1 MGGMEDTEEVTDTED
16 TEEATDMEDME
27 EAMDMED
34 TEATSIEDKVAMKDT
49 IMVYIIASYEFFIN
63 KID

>member
-1 MGGMEDTEEVTDTED
+1 
-16 TEEATDMEDME
+16 MEDME